1 MPEEKAMFLALS
13 QAYFPEDHAASAAP
27 NHASAGYAAISG
39 KARRIAA
46 AQRRRLALREIW
58 ISLGAWRMLIGASA
72 MTVVVVVGLAV
83 WKGWPTAPLAMSTLD
98 TNKME
103 TLEGFPNLPELWLR
117 RAKPGYA
124 NATSP
129 LVVKSRVLLK
139 SVGNELLRATLE
151 GGATLELRGTVEV
164 DQSDANRV
172 HVTLLDGVGEVQV
185 SVPHLR
191 PGSSL
196 VVSGAHADAIVHGTR
211 FRVEDLGNGGTA
223 VQVFEGLVEV
233 APHGGN
239 RPSAF
244 LAAGSSLRVPSL
256 DSYLRDINERINT
269 AVQTGDCQ
277 SVESIVSAAIAA
289 AKETDDPSAAL
300 YLSAVCAARTGATDS
315 AIRDFEWSARV
326 SKDPTRSD
334 NALARAAELR
344 QSTNPASAMAA
355 WRSYLARF
363 PHGLHR
369 GMAARFL
376 SDQPR
381 TAR

>member
-1 MPEEKAMFLALS
+1 MFRALS
-13 QAYFPEDHAASAAP
+13 QAYFPEDDSASAVP
-27 NHASAGYAAISG
+27 TDTSAGYATISG
-39 KARRIAA
+39 KVRRIAA
-46 AQRRRLALREIW
+46 ARRRRLALREIW
-58 ISLGAWRMLIGASA
+58 ISLGTWRVLIGASA
-72 MTVVVVVGLAV
+72 MAVVVAAGMAA
-83 WKGWPTAPLAMSTLD
+83 WKGWPTAPLARSTVD
-98 TNKME
+98 SQS
-103 TLEGFPNLPELWLR
+103 
-117 RAKPGYA
+117 A
-124 NATSP
+124 
-129 LVVKSRVLLK
+129 LVVQSQVRLK
-139 SVGNELLRATLE
+139 SVDNDLLRATLA
-151 GGATLELRGTVEV
+151 GGAALELRGTVEV

-185 SVPHLR
+185 SVPHLH

-196 VVSGAHADAIVHGTR
+196 IVSGAHADAIVHGTR

-256 DSYLRDINERINT
+256 GSYLRDLTERINT
-269 AVQTGDCQ
+269 AVQTGDCRA
-277 SVESIVSAAIAA
+277 VESIVSAASAA
-289 AKETDDPSAAL
+289 AQETDDPSAAL
-300 YLSAVCAARTGATDS
+300 YLSAICAARTGATES
-315 AIRDFEWSARV
+315 AIHDFERSARV
-326 SKDPTRSD
+326 SKDPTRAD

-344 QSTNPASAMAA
+344 QGTNPAAAMAA

-369 GMAARFL
+369 GMADRFL
-376 SDQPR
+376 SGQPR